1 MVNLKDLQKTRDKQ
15 GIYFLY
21 NQDKELIYIGQSR
34 NIYIRLLEHIAEN
47 KKQFEYFKAIKID
60 DSDFM
65 ELMEIYLIQ
74 LYKET
79 HNLLNRLT
87 IKFDFENFF
96 LNVPSSIRLKYN
108 LNNFI
113 EYHKEI
119 ENFISNKLDFNSMF
133 FSNKMKDDLLMELL
147 NER

>member
-1 MVNLKDLQKTRDKQ
+1 MVNLKYLQKTREKQ

-47 KKQFEYFKAIKID
+47 KKQFDSFKAIKID

-108 LNNFI
+108 IQDFKILFQ
-113 EYHKEI
+113 EI
-119 ENFISNKLDFNSMF
+119 EPLIFNCDYFNDFF
-133 FSNKMKDDLLMELL
+133 KTRKQKF
-147 NER
+147 NETINEVSK

>member
-1 MVNLKDLQKTRDKQ
+1 MVNLKDLQKTREKQ

-47 KKQFEYFKAIKID
+47 KKQFFYFKAIKID

-108 LNNFI
+108 IQDFKILFQ
-113 EYHKEI
+113 EI
-119 ENFISNKLDFNSMF
+119 EPLIFNCDYFNDFF
-133 FSNKMKDDLLMELL
+133 KTRKQKF
-147 NER
+147 NETINEVSK

>member
-47 KKQFEYFKAIKID
+47 KKQFDSFKAIKID

>member
-47 KKQFEYFKAIKID
+47 KKQLEYFKAIKID

-79 HNLLNRLT
+79 HNLLNKLT

>member
-1 MVNLKDLQKTRDKQ
+1 MVNLKDLQKTREKQ